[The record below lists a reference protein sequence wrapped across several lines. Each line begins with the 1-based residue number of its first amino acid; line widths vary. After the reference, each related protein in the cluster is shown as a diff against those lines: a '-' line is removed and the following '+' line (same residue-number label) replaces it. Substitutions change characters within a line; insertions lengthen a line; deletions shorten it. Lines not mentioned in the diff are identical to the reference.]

1 MTTQHASGPE
11 HGEHD
16 HGHVDEHEHGHDHG
30 QAAEPAHEGDHG
42 HDHDH
47 GHEHGHEHGHAHPT
61 GLLGRLKEL
70 VAPHSHDAADSVD
83 QALETSARGTR
94 ALVVSLA
101 VLGVTALL
109 QGLVVLWTGSVALL
123 GDTLHNVADALTAVP
138 LAIAFSVGRRPA
150 DRRYTYG
157 YGRAEDL
164 AGIAVVAFIV
174 ASSVLAAY
182 EALQRLLH
190 PHHVDHL
197 GAVAAAGFLGFVGN
211 EVVARYR
218 ITVGREIGSAALVAD
233 GLHARTDG
241 FTSLAVV
248 VGAAGVALGWKQADP
263 VVGLLITVA
272 ILSVLRDAARQVY
285 RRLMDAVDPALVDE
299 VEAVL
304 LATPGVRRV
313 GDLRVR
319 WLGHALRAEC
329 EVVLDPALSLADA
342 HAVSVD
348 AEHRLLHQV
357 KRLTSAFIHADPDGP
372 EHHAATAHH
381 A

>member
-1 MTTQHASGPE
+1 MATQDVPDAGPHE
-11 HGEHD
+11 HPHDHDEHD
-16 HGHVDEHEHGHDHG
+16 HDE
-30 QAAEPAHEGDHG
+30 

-47 GHEHGHEHGHAHPT
+47 PSGP
-61 GLLGRLKEL
+61 LGRLKEL

-83 QALETSARGTR
+83 PALETSAKGTH

-101 VLGVTALL
+101 VLGATALL

-123 GDTLHNVADALTAVP
+123 GDTLHNLADALTAVP
-138 LAIAFSVGRRPA
+138 LAIAFSVGRRPPN
-150 DRRYTYG
+150 RRYTYG

-164 AGIAVVAFIV
+164 AGIAVVVFIV

-182 EALQRLLH
+182 EAMQRLLH
-190 PHHVDHL
+190 PRGVHHL
-197 GAVAAAGFLGFVGN
+197 AAVAAAGLLGFVGN
-211 EVVARYR
+211 ELVARYR
-218 ITVGREIGSAALVAD
+218 IRVGQEIGSAALVAD

-248 VGAAGVALGWKQADP
+248 LGAAGVALGLQQADP

-285 RRLMDAVDPALVDE
+285 RRLMDAVDESLVDE

-304 LATPGVRRV
+304 RATPGVRDLGRV
-313 GDLRVR
+313 RVR
-319 WLGHALRAEC
+319 WIGHALRAEC
-329 EVVLDPALSLADA
+329 EVVVDPTLSLADG
-342 HAVSVD
+342 HAIAVE

-357 KRLTSAFIHADPDGP
+357 KRLTAAFIHADPEGP
-372 EHHAATAHH
+372 GHHEATAHH
-381 A
+381 S